1 MTDETSPVDDDT
13 DLVDIRILDRNYSVL
28 CAASERDT
36 LEAAAQRLNQQLID
50 ARSSGRII
58 DSERMAMMV
67 ALNLAFD
74 AVELERLHGTL
85 QTRINDQL
93 KRLERR
99 LGSRQPID
107 TPHQQPAATDS
118 DPTAGAS
125 GLPHGS

>member
-1 MTDETSPVDDDT
+1 MTDDTSPADDDT

-58 DSERMAMMV
+58 DSERMTMMV

-74 AVELERLHGTL
+74 AVELERQHSAL
-85 QTRINDQL
+85 QMRINDQL

-99 LGSRQPID
+99 LASRQPAN
-107 TPHQQPAATDS
+107 TTHQPPAATDN
-118 DPTAGAS
+118 DPPAEVD
-125 GLPHGS
+125 GSQHRS